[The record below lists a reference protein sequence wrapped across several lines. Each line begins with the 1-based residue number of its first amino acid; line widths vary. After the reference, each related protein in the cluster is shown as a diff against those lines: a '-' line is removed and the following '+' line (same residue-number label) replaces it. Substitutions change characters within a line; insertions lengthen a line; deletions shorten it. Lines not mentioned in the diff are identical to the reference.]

1 MAALRTA
8 PLGPSGTAWL
18 GAAAAAIALPFA
30 LGASAMTTATFVVIA
45 AIGVSGLNVLT
56 GYAGQISI
64 GHAFFLAVGAYTG
77 ATLGAD
83 LGLSAALW
91 IPAAGIAAAA
101 IGVLVGP
108 LALRLRGLY
117 LAIVTMGLVFLGQHV
132 LLNSPGLSGGPQ
144 GRTFPAVVIGP
155 FDFSAGQQ
163 LELAGAV
170 IDRTGLYYYLAL
182 GLLALTLAFNANLAR
197 SRVGRAMH
205 AVRQGEMV
213 AAVMGVAPARTKV
226 TAFVASSFMAGIGGA
241 LFASYLSYAQPGQ
254 WSLHLSIQYIAAMV
268 IGGMGTTAGP
278 VLGAAV
284 VFALPS
290 VLSGLPFAAADG
302 AGGLTA
308 NTLATILYGLL
319 IVAFLIAE
327 PRGLAGIGERIA
339 TRIKERPIRA
349 SSAGRRFADAPDS
362 PKPEEVVS

>member
-1 MAALRTA
+1 MAALRRA
-8 PLGPSGTAWL
+8 SLDASGVAWL
-18 GAAAAAIALPFA
+18 GAAVAAMLLPFV
-30 LGASAMTTATFVVIA
+30 LGASALTTATFVVIA

-64 GHAFFLAVGAYTG
+64 GQAFFLAVGAYTG
-77 ATLGAD
+77 AVLGAD

-91 IPAAGIAAAA
+91 IPAAGATAA
-101 IGVLVGP
+101 IVGALVGP

-144 GRTFPAVVIGP
+144 GRAFPAVVIGP
-155 FDFSAGQQ
+155 FDFSAGQE
-163 LELAGAV
+163 LELGGVV

-182 GLLALTLAFNANLAR
+182 ALLGLALAFSSNLAH

-205 AVRQGEMV
+205 AVRQGETV
-213 AAVMGVAPARTKV
+213 AAVMGVVPARTKV
-226 TAFVASSFMAGIGGA
+226 TAFVAASFMAGVGGA
-241 LFASYLSYAQPGQ
+241 LYASYLSYAQPGQ

-268 IGGMGTTAGP
+268 IGGMGTIAGP

-290 VLSGLPFAAADG
+290 LLSGLPFTASDG

-308 NTLATILYGLL
+308 NALATILYGLL
-319 IVAFLIAE
+319 IVVFLIVE
-327 PRGLAGIGERIA
+327 PRGLAGIGERVTA
-339 TRIKERPIRA
+339 RIRIRPARA
-349 SSAGRRFADAPDS
+349 SSAGRRFSDAPAPS
-362 PKPEEVVS
+362 TTEEGVS